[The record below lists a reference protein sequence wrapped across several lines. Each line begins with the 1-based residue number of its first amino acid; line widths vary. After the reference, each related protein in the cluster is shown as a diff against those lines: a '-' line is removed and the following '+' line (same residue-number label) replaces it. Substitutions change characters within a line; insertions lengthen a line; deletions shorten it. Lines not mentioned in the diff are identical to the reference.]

1 MTGPERR
8 GPSQPPTEAGSPDRF
23 GFEWDTYSELRPE
36 HEEQFLR
43 WTAHFSPAAWAGK
56 SFLDVGCGMGRNSY
70 WPLRY
75 GAARGV
81 AVDIDSRSIA
91 AARHTLREFPQAE
104 VALASAYE
112 LPYRDEFDIVFSIGV
127 IHHLADPP
135 RALANM
141 VRAAK
146 PGGVVLIWVYGLENN
161 EWIVRFISPVRER
174 VLSRLPIRL
183 LHLLSLPL
191 GLGLWTAFR
200 LGLGRT
206 EYSAFF
212 SRLSLR
218 NAQSIVFDQL
228 LPATANYWPRAT
240 VHELLVDAGLDDVV
254 LRWVNQNSWSAIGR
268 KAAGPESSNRR
279 NG

>member
-1 MTGPERR
+1 MTGPDRNR
-8 GPSQPPTEAGSPDRF
+8 QHPVAAGSPDRF

-36 HEEQFLR
+36 HEEQFR
-43 WTAHFSPAAWAGK
+43 HWTAHFSPEDWAGK

-81 AVDIDSRSIA
+81 AVDVDPRSVA
-91 AARHTLREFPQAE
+91 AARQTLREFPHAE
-104 VALASAYE
+104 VSLASAYE
-112 LPYRDEFDIVFSIGV
+112 LPYREEFDIVFSIGV
-127 IHHLADPP
+127 LHHLADPP

-146 PGGVVLIWVYGLENN
+146 PGGTVLVWVYGLENN
-161 EWIVRFISPVRER
+161 EWIVRFVSPVRER

-183 LHLLSLPL
+183 LHVLSLPL
-191 GLGLWTAFR
+191 GLGMWTATR

-206 EYSAFF
+206 AYSRLFG
-212 SRLSLR
+212 RLSLQ

-228 LPATANYWPRAT
+228 LPRIAHYWPRRT
-240 VHELLVDAGLDDVV
+240 VEQLLVDAGLLEV
-254 LRWVNQNSWSAIGR
+254 RAHWVNQVSWSAVGR
-268 KAAGPESSNRR
+268 KSPNTPNSPPASPG
-279 NG
+279 

>member
-1 MTGPERR
+1 MTGPDRT
-8 GPSQPPTEAGSPDRF
+8 GPSQHPTEAGSPDRF
-23 GFEWDTYSELRPE
+23 GFEWNTYSELRPE
-36 HEEQFLR
+36 HEEQFRR
-43 WTAHFSPAAWAGK
+43 WTPHFSPEDWAGK

-91 AARHTLREFPQAE
+91 AARRTLREFPQAE
-104 VALASAYE
+104 VALSSAYE

-127 IHHLADPP
+127 LHHLDDPQ
-135 RALANM
+135 RAVSNM

-161 EWIVRFISPVRER
+161 QWIVRLVSPIRKR

-206 EYSAFF
+206 EYSALFG
-212 SRLSLR
+212 RLSLP

-228 LPATANYWPRAT
+228 LPVIANYWPRKT
-240 VHELLVDAGLDDVV
+240 VQELLVSAGLDGVT

-268 KAAGPESSNRR
+268 KTAGSESSNRR
-279 NG
+279 V